1 MIMNAQESLYIDI
14 QLTQL
19 YFLLRKDI
27 INHRDINRISLFNN
41 SVIFIIINI
50 YLVKQQNTLK
60 YLKDIEVN
68 IYNVLIMTGDFNI
81 RDNNWDLNYSYY
93 SVYNNILI
101 EVADSFSL
109 KLSSPVNQVSTQ
121 YTDSSNN
128 ANSVINFMFL

>member
-1 MIMNAQESLYIDI
+1 MNAQESLYIDI

>member
-1 MIMNAQESLYIDI
+1 MNAQESLYIDI

-19 YFLLRKDI
+19 HFLLRKDI
-27 INHRDINRISLFNN
+27 INHRDINLISLFNN

-50 YLVKQQNTLK
+50 YLDKQQNTLK

-81 RDNNWDLNYSYY
+81 RDNDWDLNYSYY